1 MSVNNSLFP
10 KPGQIFKN
18 STRDYTDS
26 IGRPSLDTLYQVVF
40 SFGNY
45 ETWLQDS
52 SEGESKRGV
61 FAQGG
66 FREKLSIMCAEAEIP
81 GTSFQTSLAV
91 GHHQGIQEEF
101 PNLRT
106 FPPLNLTFYVD
117 ADHVV
122 LEIFESWMTYINP
135 ITNAKRSVNAY
146 GSFNY
151 PEDYKEIL
159 HITKFERDTFIKEI
173 DEKSPKTLD
182 SSGTDVVIRES
193 TTRLTSYEFVNVWP
207 TNMTS
212 MRVAY
217 GDTNVLRCSVQFA
230 YDRFFTSFNYLD
242 INNAVEST
250 YFNLLSSKEQAAAN
264 SLKDSYDVGNS
275 YPLSVEGQKR
285 LDDYIKGKEYTEK
298 WKDRKK
304 ARTGN

>member
-1 MSVNNSLFP
+1 MPNNTLFP
-10 KPGQIFKN
+10 KPGQIFKS

-45 ETWLQDS
+45 ETWLQS
-52 SEGESKRGV
+52 YGPENGV

-135 ITNAKRSVNAY
+135 ITNAKRNVNAY
-146 GSFNY
+146 GRFNY

-193 TTRLTSYEFVNVWP
+193 TTKLTSYEFVNVWP

-230 YDRFFTSFNYLD
+230 YDRFFTTFNYAD
-242 INNAVEST
+242 INAAVESN

-264 SLKDSYDVGNS
+264 SLKDSYDVGNTW
-275 YPLSVEGQKR
+275 PLSAEGQKR
-285 LDDYIKGKEYTEK
+285 LDDYNKGKEYAEK
-298 WKDRKK
+298 WKNRKK
-304 ARTGN
+304 ARTGR

>member
-1 MSVNNSLFP
+1 MSVNSLFP
-10 KPGQIFKN
+10 KPGQIFKK
-18 STRDYTDS
+18 STRDIS
-26 IGRPSLDTLYQVVF
+26 QMLGRPSLDTLYQVFF
-40 SFGNY
+40 SFGNFQ
-45 ETWLQDS
+45 TWL
-52 SEGESKRGV
+52 EGFGQSDGFKRT
-61 FAQGG
+61 QGRG
-66 FREKLSIMCAEAEIP
+66 FREKLSLLCAEAEIP

-117 ADHVV
+117 ADHVI
-122 LEIFESWMTYINP
+122 LEVFESWMTYINP

-146 GSFNY
+146 GRFNY

-159 HITKFERDTFIKEI
+159 HITKFERDTFL
-173 DEKSPKTLD
+173 DELPVKTTPPKLP
-182 SSGTDVVIRES
+182 RES

-230 YDRFFTSFNYLD
+230 YDRFFTTFNYAD
-242 INNAVEST
+242 TNAAVEST

-264 SLKDSYDVGNS
+264 ALKDSYDVGNTFPANTS
-275 YPLSVEGQKR
+275 LEELRESK
-285 LDDYIKGKEYTEK
+285 
-298 WKDRKK
+298 KK
-304 ARTGN
+304 ANNYVSPFERKHGEK

>member
-1 MSVNNSLFP
+1 MPNNTLFP
-10 KPGQIFKN
+10 KPGQIFKS
-18 STRDYTDS
+18 STRDFTDS

-45 ETWLQDS
+45 ETWLQS
-52 SEGESKRGV
+52 YGPENGV
-61 FAQGG
+61 FAKGG

-117 ADHVV
+117 ADHVI
-122 LEIFESWMTYINP
+122 LEVFESWMTYINP
-135 ITNAKRSVNAY
+135 ITNAKRNVNAY
-146 GSFNY
+146 GRFNY

-159 HITKFERDTFIKEI
+159 HITKFERDTFL
-173 DEKSPKTLD
+173 DELPAKTTPPQLP
-182 SSGTDVVIRES
+182 RES
-193 TTRLTSYEFVNVWP
+193 TTKLTSYEFVNVWP

-230 YDRFFTSFNYLD
+230 YDRFFTTFNYDD
-242 INNAVEST
+242 INAAVEST

-264 SLKDSYDVGNS
+264 SLKDSYDVGNTW
-275 YPLSVEGQKR
+275 PLSAEGKKQQEDYIKSQEYSEKWKKR
-285 LDDYIKGKEYTEK
+285 LDAKRNAGLHNK
-298 WKDRKK
+298 
-304 ARTGN
+304 

>member
-1 MSVNNSLFP
+1 MSVNSLFP
-10 KPGQIFKN
+10 KPGQIFKK
-18 STRDYTDS
+18 STRDIS
-26 IGRPSLDTLYQVVF
+26 QMVGRPSLDTLYQVFF
-40 SFGNY
+40 SFGNFQ
-45 ETWLQDS
+45 TWL
-52 SEGESKRGV
+52 EGFGQSDGFKRT
-61 FAQGG
+61 QGRG
-66 FREKLSIMCAEAEIP
+66 FREKLSLLCAEAEIP

-135 ITNAKRSVNAY
+135 ITNAKRNVNAY
-146 GSFNY
+146 GRFNY

-159 HITKFERDTFIKEI
+159 HITKFERDTFL
-173 DEKSPKTLD
+173 DELPAKTTPPQLP
-182 SSGTDVVIRES
+182 RKS

-230 YDRFFTSFNYLD
+230 YDRFFTTFNYAD
-242 INNAVEST
+242 INAAVEST

-264 SLKDSYDVGNS
+264 ALKDSYDVGNTFPANTQLEELRES
-275 YPLSVEGQKR
+275 KKKAQEYSEKWKKR
-285 LDDYIKGKEYTEK
+285 LD
-298 WKDRKK
+298 
-304 ARTGN
+304 ARR